1 LQALTLTLSQ
11 KEREP
16 NNLLSQRE
24 REPNNLLSQ
33 REREPNNLS
42 LPEREDKTGD
52 KTIPSP

>member
-11 KEREP
+11 REREP

-33 REREPNNLS
+33 RDREPNNLS